1 MNARETL
8 KLISKQW
15 CDISDLT
22 KLAEIGKNNAVKL
35 RREIKDELI
44 LKGYT
49 LPNNRLPMIEVVN
62 KLKININ
69 YLEKMAWSPYKQ
81 SIPSSRLGFQGVLVI
96 TPTFY
101 FVECGHISMTY

>member
-1 MNARETL
+1 MDARETL

-15 CDISDLT
+15 CNLEDLM

-35 RREIKDELI
+35 RKEIKQDLI
-44 LKGYT
+44 NQGYT

-69 YLEKMAWSPYKQ
+69 YLEKMAKEN
-81 SIPSSRLGFQGVLVI
+81 I
-96 TPTFY
+96 
-101 FVECGHISMTY
+101 

>member
-1 MNARETL
+1 MKGGLVYMDARETL

-15 CDISDLT
+15 CNLDDLM

-35 RREIKDELI
+35 RREIKNDLI
-44 LKGYT
+44 TRGYT

-69 YLEKMAWSPYKQ
+69 YLEKMAKEN
-81 SIPSSRLGFQGVLVI
+81 L
-96 TPTFY
+96 
-101 FVECGHISMTY
+101 

>member
-1 MNARETL
+1 MDARETL

-15 CDISDLT
+15 CNLDDLM

-35 RREIKDELI
+35 RREIKKNLI
-44 LKGYT
+44 NRGYT

-69 YLEKMAWSPYKQ
+69 YLEKMAKEN
-81 SIPSSRLGFQGVLVI
+81 L
-96 TPTFY
+96 
-101 FVECGHISMTY
+101 

>member
-15 CDISDLT
+15 CDINDLM
-22 KLAEIGKNNAVKL
+22 KLAETGKNNAVKL

-69 YLEKMAWSPYKQ
+69 YLEKMAKEN
-81 SIPSSRLGFQGVLVI
+81 L
-96 TPTFY
+96 
-101 FVECGHISMTY
+101 

>member
-1 MNARETL
+1 MDARETL

-15 CDISDLT
+15 CNLDDLM

-35 RREIKDELI
+35 RREIKYDLI
-44 LKGYT
+44 NKGYT

-69 YLEKMAWSPYKQ
+69 YLEKMAKEN
-81 SIPSSRLGFQGVLVI
+81 L
-96 TPTFY
+96 
-101 FVECGHISMTY
+101 

>member
-1 MNARETL
+1 M
-8 KLISKQW
+8 
-15 CDISDLT
+15 

-69 YLEKMAWSPYKQ
+69 YLEKMAKEN
-81 SIPSSRLGFQGVLVI
+81 L
-96 TPTFY
+96 
-101 FVECGHISMTY
+101 

>member
-15 CDISDLT
+15 CDINDLMQ
-22 KLAEIGKNNAVKL
+22 LAEIGKNNAVKL

-69 YLEKMAWSPYKQ
+69 YLEKMAKEN
-81 SIPSSRLGFQGVLVI
+81 L
-96 TPTFY
+96 
-101 FVECGHISMTY
+101 

>member
-15 CDISDLT
+15 CDINDLM
-22 KLAEIGKNNAVKL
+22 KLAESGKNNAVKL

-69 YLEKMAWSPYKQ
+69 YLEKMAKEN
-81 SIPSSRLGFQGVLVI
+81 L
-96 TPTFY
+96 
-101 FVECGHISMTY
+101 